1 MEVGLMLNASPDDG
15 EQPRPL
21 LTWEATIR
29 SRTPWDAGGYSLPVN
44 HDLDTAISKHIHSHD
59 SSLESSQTYPTK
71 HSLSDSRGSLSSLA
85 SASTSTHSRF
95 SSASTV
101 GGFQAFTNFTDNP
114 KLSDSSVDWTSILA
128 NSATL
133 SPASPATFS
142 FHHYPPS
149 PRAEP
154 IHVLAQI
161 AERRYMDTDSHL
173 EERYKDS
180 EMADV
185 DTRETSS
192 ASDKPALSRTA
203 SPTDALLIKRH
214 TPLTPQESEAAGS
227 VSAQPLHAGEENVAP
242 WKYQPRAQ
250 LERLNSFPT
259 SETRREFE
267 SHSGRFAIESRRHK
281 RAFSE
286 PQIQGQPGA
295 SFGQPTTDMLARYQ
309 RSEPTP
315 PSSQHPENESPQ
327 AETLDASMHLGP
339 QYTPPLQD
347 QHSTCMFKEGCDT
360 GSQPRKAV
368 SHIFGRNKMCTRLIP
383 EHVWVRYCRKHYQRS
398 RYREPKNWPRCQCDL
413 VQKQIQRLEEWS
425 AENER
430 RGEGGIVRSW
440 GLAVRKREQKRLD
453 DLALSKARGGRGNPY
468 GGYEDADPSAPATAV
483 PLWLRNLCGKTYS
496 TLDIRDIFNRVHQEL
511 LNSPSPVFPDIEILP
526 HITLDGDE
534 TESPMRY
541 GARKTPTRHQRSRSM
556 GGALP
561 PPLDSFPE
569 DLQFKSVS
577 RSRSNSNFEHLDSPL
592 QHKRKRRDYSPEDAD
607 AELTAQSQR
616 LRLNVST
623 GAYESHPAIL
633 SASSSTSDIFQSHG
647 PYRSPLPT
655 PPSSTPSMQSLSSIL
670 ASDGGGQ
677 ASTRYPLRSTAHLAP
692 DNGHRRSR
700 SDLNGFPFPE
710 QPPVSHMRSY
720 SGAGMYQF
728 PDTHGQ
734 SSQHHTSHGAQV
746 AQRYTAA
753 FPSRGGSGSGSGSR
767 VGGGGHSRHQ
777 STPVAP
783 RLSLTPPEGM
793 PPLPP
798 SSSSRAEERFG
809 GVLLPRVGV
818 REAGERG
825 EGEWEKR
832 G

>member
-44 HDLDTAISKHIHSHD
+44 HDLDTTISKHIHSHD

-185 DTRETSS
+185 DTRETSA
-192 ASDKPALSRTA
+192 ASDNPALSRTA

-250 LERLNSFPT
+250 LERLSSFPT

-347 QHSTCMFKEGCDT
+347 QHSTF
-360 GSQPRKAV
+360 
-368 SHIFGRNKMCTRLIP
+368 
-383 EHVWVRYCRKHYQRS
+383 
-398 RYREPKNWPRCQCDL
+398 
-413 VQKQIQRLEEWS
+413 QKQIQRLEEWS

-569 DLQFKSVS
+569 DLQFKSAS
-577 RSRSNSNFEHLDSPL
+577 RSRSNSNFEHIDSPL

-616 LRLNVST
+616 LRLNVTT
-623 GAYESHPAIL
+623 GAYESQPAIL
-633 SASSSTSDIFQSHG
+633 SA
-647 PYRSPLPT
+647 
-655 PPSSTPSMQSLSSIL
+655 
-670 ASDGGGQ
+670 
-677 ASTRYPLRSTAHLAP
+677 
-692 DNGHRRSR
+692 
-700 SDLNGFPFPE
+700 
-710 QPPVSHMRSY
+710 
-720 SGAGMYQF
+720 
-728 PDTHGQ
+728 
-734 SSQHHTSHGAQV
+734 
-746 AQRYTAA
+746 
-753 FPSRGGSGSGSGSR
+753 
-767 VGGGGHSRHQ
+767 
-777 STPVAP
+777 
-783 RLSLTPPEGM
+783 
-793 PPLPP
+793 
-798 SSSSRAEERFG
+798 
-809 GVLLPRVGV
+809 
-818 REAGERG
+818 
-825 EGEWEKR
+825 
-832 G
+832 

>member
-15 EQPRPL
+15 DQPRPL
-21 LTWEATIR
+21 LTGEAAIR

-44 HDLDTAISKHIHSHD
+44 HDLDTTISKHIHHHD

-85 SASTSTHSRF
+85 SASTSTHSRL

-101 GGFQAFTNFTDNP
+101 GGFQVFNNFTDSS
-114 KLSDSSVDWTSILA
+114 KLSDSTLDWTSILA

-149 PRAEP
+149 PRAEL

-161 AERRYMDTDSHL
+161 AEGRFMDADSTL
-173 EERYKDS
+173 EEHYRDS

-185 DTRETSS
+185 DARATSATS
-192 ASDKPALSRTA
+192 EQPALSRTA

-214 TPLTPQESEAAGS
+214 TPLTPQESETAGS
-227 VSAQPLHAGEENVAP
+227 VSAQPHPSGEENIAP
-242 WKYQPRAQ
+242 WKYQSRAQ
-250 LERLNSFPT
+250 LDRLNSFPP
-259 SETRREFE
+259 SESRREFE
-267 SHSGRFAIESRRHK
+267 SHSGRFAMESRRHK

-286 PQIQGQPGA
+286 PHIQGQSGA
-295 SFGQPTTDMLARYQ
+295 SFGQPTSDMLARYR

-327 AETLDASMHLGP
+327 AETLDDALHLGS

-347 QHSTCMFKEGCDT
+347 LHSTCMFKEGCDT

-430 RGEGGIVRSW
+430 REEGGVVRSW

-468 GGYEDADPSAPATAV
+468 VGNYEDVDPSAPATAV
-483 PLWLRNLCGKTYS
+483 PLWLRSLCGKTYS

-534 TESPMRY
+534 SESPMRY
-541 GARKTPTRHQRSRSM
+541 GGRRKTPTTSHQRSRSM

-569 DLQFKSVS
+569 DLQFNTAP
-577 RSRSNSNFEHLDSPL
+577 RSRSNSNFENQDGPL
-592 QHKRKRRDYSPEDAD
+592 HHKRKRRDCSPEDAD

-616 LRLNVST
+616 LRLNVTT
-623 GAYESHPAIL
+623 GAYEAHPSIL
-633 SASSSTSDIFQSHG
+633 SASSSASDVFQTHG
-647 PYRSPLPT
+647 PYRSPLRT
-655 PPSSTPSMQSLSSIL
+655 PPALTPSLQSLPSIL
-670 ASDGGGQ
+670 ASDGP
-677 ASTRYPLRSTAHLAP
+677 APTRYPLRSSSTMLLAAP

-700 SDLNGFPFPE
+700 SDVNGFPFPE
-710 QPPVSHMRSY
+710 QPVMVSHMRSY
-720 SGAGMYQF
+720 FGAGYQF
-728 PDTHGQ
+728 PENHGH
-734 SSQHHTSHGAQV
+734 SSHHNQPHHHNHSHQGMQEG
-746 AQRYTAA
+746 QRYPSANVA
-753 FPSRGGSGSGSGSR
+753 FPR
-767 VGGGGHSRHQ
+767 GGHSRHQ
-777 STPVAP
+777 STPVGP
-783 RLSLTPPEGM
+783 GLGLTQPGAM
-793 PPLPP
+793 PLPP
-798 SSSSRAEERFG
+798 PLVRGEEKFG
-809 GVLLPRVGV
+809 GVLVSRGV
-818 REAGERG
+818 REVENY
-825 EGEWEKR
+825 EKHAR
-832 G
+832 

>member
-1 MEVGLMLNASPDDG
+1 MLNASPDDG
-15 EQPRPL
+15 DQPKPL

-44 HDLDTAISKHIHSHD
+44 HDLDTTISKHNHHHD

-101 GGFQAFTNFTDNP
+101 GGFQAFTNFTDNS
-114 KLSDSSVDWTSILA
+114 KLSDSSVDWTSLLA

-149 PRAEP
+149 PRADP

-161 AERRYMDTDSHL
+161 AERRYMDADTAL
-173 EERYKDS
+173 EEHYKDS

-185 DTRETSS
+185 DTRETS
-192 ASDKPALSRTA
+192 ATSDQPALSRTA

-214 TPLTPQESEAAGS
+214 TPPTPQDSEATGS
-227 VSAQPLHAGEENVAP
+227 VSNQPLSAGEENIAP
-242 WKYQPRAQ
+242 WKYQPRTQ
-250 LERLNSFPT
+250 LDRLNSFPP
-259 SETRREFE
+259 SENRREFE
-267 SHSGRFAIESRRHK
+267 SHSGRFAMESRRHK

-286 PQIQGQPGA
+286 PHIQGQSG
-295 SFGQPTTDMLARYQ
+295 DMLSRYQ

-327 AETLDASMHLGP
+327 AETLDASLHLGP

-383 EHVWVRYCRKHYQRS
+383 EHIWVRYCRKHYQRS

-430 RGEGGIVRSW
+430 RGEGGVVRSW

-453 DLALSKARGGRGNPY
+453 DLALSKARGGRGNTY
-468 GGYEDADPSAPATAV
+468 GGNYEDADSSAPATAV

-534 TESPMRY
+534 SESPMRY
-541 GARKTPTRHQRSRSM
+541 GRRKTPTGHQRSRSM

-569 DLQFKSVS
+569 DLQFNSAS
-577 RSRSNSNFEHLDSPL
+577 RSRSNSNFDQESPL
-592 QHKRKRRDYSPEDAD
+592 QHKRKRRDCSPEDAD

-616 LRLNVST
+616 LRLNVTT

-633 SASSSTSDIFQSHG
+633 SASSSASDVFQSHGPAG

-655 PPSSTPSMQSLSSIL
+655 PPGQITSMQSLPSIL
-670 ASDGGGQ
+670 ASDGP
-677 ASTRYPLRSTAHLAP
+677 APTRYPLRSTMLLAP
-692 DNGHRRSR
+692 DPGHRRSR
-700 SDLNGFPFPE
+700 SDINDFPFPE
-710 QPPVSHMRSY
+710 QQPLVSHMRSY
-720 SGAGMYQF
+720 SGAYQF
-728 PDTHGQ
+728 PEN
-734 SSQHHTSHGAQV
+734 HHNPHNHHQNHHGAQA
-746 AQRYTAA
+746 AQRYPSA
-753 FPSRGGSGSGSGSR
+753 FPPRGGSGSLRAGA
-767 VGGGGHSRHQ
+767 GHSRHQ

-793 PPLPP
+793 PPLP
-798 SSSSRAEERFG
+798 SVRREERFG

-818 REAGERG
+818 REGE
-825 EGEWEKR
+825 EYEKR
-832 G
+832 

>member
-1 MEVGLMLNASPDDG
+1 MLNASPDDG
-15 EQPRPL
+15 DQPKPL

-44 HDLDTAISKHIHSHD
+44 HDLDATISKHNHHHD

-101 GGFQAFTNFTDNP
+101 GGFQAFTNFTDNSR
-114 KLSDSSVDWTSILA
+114 LSESSVDWTSLLA

-161 AERRYMDTDSHL
+161 AERRYMDADTLS
-173 EERYKDS
+173 EEHYKDS

-185 DTRETSS
+185 DTRETS
-192 ASDKPALSRTA
+192 ATSDQPALSRTA

-214 TPLTPQESEAAGS
+214 TPLTSQEPEATGS
-227 VSAQPLHAGEENVAP
+227 ASNQPLPAGEENIAP
-242 WKYQPRAQ
+242 WKYQPRTQ
-250 LERLNSFPT
+250 LDRLNSFPP
-259 SETRREFE
+259 SENRREFE
-267 SHSGRFAIESRRHK
+267 SHSGRFAMGSRRHK
-281 RAFSE
+281 RALSE
-286 PQIQGQPGA
+286 PHIQGQSG
-295 SFGQPTTDMLARYQ
+295 DMLSRYQ

-327 AETLDASMHLGP
+327 AETLDASLHLGP

-430 RGEGGIVRSW
+430 RGEGGVVRTW

-453 DLALSKARGGRGNPY
+453 DLALSKARGGRGNTY
-468 GGYEDADPSAPATAV
+468 GGNYEDADPSAPVTAV

-534 TESPMRY
+534 SESPMRY
-541 GARKTPTRHQRSRSM
+541 GRRKTPTGHQRSRSM

-569 DLQFKSVS
+569 DLQFNSAS
-577 RSRSNSNFEHLDSPL
+577 RSRSNSNFDQESPL
-592 QHKRKRRDYSPEDAD
+592 QHKRKRRDCSPEDAD

-616 LRLNVST
+616 LRLNVTT

-633 SASSSTSDIFQSHG
+633 SASSSASDAYQAHGPSG

-655 PPSSTPSMQSLSSIL
+655 PPGQNPSLQSLPSML
-670 ASDGGGQ
+670 ASEGP
-677 ASTRYPLRSTAHLAP
+677 APTRYPLRSNMLIAP
-692 DNGHRRSR
+692 DHRRSR
-700 SDLNGFPFPE
+700 SDINGFPFPE
-710 QPPVSHMRSY
+710 QQPVVSHMRSY
-720 SGAGMYQF
+720 SGAYQF
-728 PDTHGQ
+728 PENNHNNHHQ
-734 SSQHHTSHGAQV
+734 SHSHHGAQAA
-746 AQRYTAA
+746 AQRYPSA
-753 FPSRGGSGSGSGSR
+753 FPPADGRGIQQR
-767 VGGGGHSRHQ
+767 AGGHSRHQ

-798 SSSSRAEERFG
+798 VRAEERFG
-809 GVLLPRVGV
+809 GVLLPRVSV
-818 REAGERG
+818 REGE
-825 EGEWEKR
+825 EYEKR
-832 G
+832 

>member
-1 MEVGLMLNASPDDG
+1 MEVGLMLNASSDDG
-15 EQPRPL
+15 AKQRPL

-44 HDLDTAISKHIHSHD
+44 HDLDTTISKHIHHHD
-59 SSLESSQTYPTK
+59 SSLESSQAYPTK

-101 GGFQAFTNFTDNP
+101 GGFQAFTSFTENT
-114 KLSDSSVDWTSILA
+114 KLSDSTDWTSLLA

-142 FHHYPPS
+142 FHQYPPS

-161 AERRYMDTDSHL
+161 AERRYMDADTPS
-173 EERYKDS
+173 EEHYKDS
-180 EMADV
+180 EMADT
-185 DTRETSS
+185 DTRATS
-192 ASDKPALSRTA
+192 ATSDQPALSRTA
-203 SPTDALLIKRH
+203 SPTDALLIKRR
-214 TPLTPQESEAAGS
+214 TPLTPQESEAPTGS
-227 VSAQPLHAGEENVAP
+227 VSTQPLSGDEENAAS
-242 WKYQPRAQ
+242 WKYQPRTQ
-250 LERLNSFPT
+250 PDRLNSFPPL
-259 SETRREFE
+259 ENRREFE
-267 SHSGRFAIESRRHK
+267 SHSGRFALESRRHK

-286 PQIQGQPGA
+286 PQIQGQC
-295 SFGQPTTDMLARYQ
+295 SDMLSRYQ
-309 RSEPTP
+309 KAEPTP

-327 AETLDASMHLGP
+327 AETLDASPHLGP
-339 QYTPPLQD
+339 QYTPPLD

-430 RGEGGIVRSW
+430 RGEGGVVRSW

-453 DLALSKARGGRGNPY
+453 DLALSKARGGRGNVY
-468 GGYEDADPSAPATAV
+468 GGYDDADPSAPATAV

-534 TESPMRY
+534 SESPMMY
-541 GARKTPTRHQRSRSM
+541 GRRKTPTGHQRSRSM

-569 DLQFKSVS
+569 DLQFASAS
-577 RSRSNSNFEHLDSPL
+577 RSRSNSNFESVDSPL
-592 QHKRKRRDYSPEDAD
+592 QHKRKRRDFSPEDTD

-616 LRLNVST
+616 LRLNVT
-623 GAYESHPAIL
+623 PGKYESQPQIL
-633 SASSSTSDIFQSHG
+633 SASSAASDAFHPHG

-655 PPSSTPSMQSLSSIL
+655 PPSATSSMQSLSSIL
-670 ASDGGGQ
+670 AGDG
-677 ASTRYPLRSTAHLAP
+677 AATTRYPLRSNMLAP

-700 SDLNGFPFPE
+700 SDINGFPFPDSRRTATTTAIAAMART
-710 QPPVSHMRSY
+710 P
-720 SGAGMYQF
+720 
-728 PDTHGQ
+728 
-734 SSQHHTSHGAQV
+734 HTT
-746 AQRYTAA
+746 TATPMLCKRRRGTRH
-753 FPSRGGSGSGSGSR
+753 PSC
-767 VGGGGHSRHQ
+767 
-777 STPVAP
+777 
-783 RLSLTPPEGM
+783 
-793 PPLPP
+793 
-798 SSSSRAEERFG
+798 
-809 GVLLPRVGV
+809 
-818 REAGERG
+818 RG
-825 EGEWEKR
+825 EGTRDIKARLWR
-832 G
+832 HD

>member
-1 MEVGLMLNASPDDG
+1 MEVGLMLNASPDDV
-15 EQPRPL
+15 EQPKPL

-44 HDLDTAISKHIHSHD
+44 HDLDTTISKHIHHHD
-59 SSLESSQTYPTK
+59 SPIESSQTYLTK

-101 GGFQAFTNFTDNP
+101 SGFQAFTNFTDNV
-114 KLSDSSVDWTSILA
+114 KLSDSTVDWTSLLA

-161 AERRYMDTDSHL
+161 AERRYMDADSPT
-173 EERYKDS
+173 EEHYKDS

-185 DTRETSS
+185 DTRETSATS
-192 ASDKPALSRTA
+192 EQPALSRTA

-214 TPLTPQESEAAGS
+214 TPLTPQESEATRS
-227 VSAQPLHAGEENVAP
+227 VSLQPLPAGEENIAP
-242 WKYQPRAQ
+242 WKYQPRVK
-250 LERLNSFPT
+250 LDRINSFPP
-259 SETRREFE
+259 ENRREFD
-267 SHSGRFAIESRRHK
+267 SHSGRFAMESRSHK

-286 PQIQGQPGA
+286 PHIQGQSNT
-295 SFGQPTTDMLARYQ
+295 SFGQPTSDTLARYQ

-327 AETLDASMHLGP
+327 VETLDATMHLAP

-425 AENER
+425 ADNER
-430 RGEGGIVRSW
+430 RGEGGVVRSW

-468 GGYEDADPSAPATAV
+468 GGNFDDVDPSAPATAV

-526 HITLDGDE
+526 HITLDGE
-534 TESPMRY
+534 ESESPMRY
-541 GARKTPTRHQRSRSM
+541 GTRKTPTRHQRSRSM

-569 DLQFKSVS
+569 DLQFSSDS
-577 RSRSNSNFEHLDSPL
+577 RSRSNSNFEHQESPL
-592 QHKRKRRDYSPEDAD
+592 QHKRKRRDRSPEDAD
-607 AELTAQSQR
+607 ILLTAQNQR
-616 LRLNVST
+616 LRLNVTT
-623 GAYESHPAIL
+623 GAYESHSAIL
-633 SASSSTSDIFQSHG
+633 SGSSSASDVFQSHPAG

-655 PPSSTPSMQSLSSIL
+655 PPSSTQSLQSLSSIL
-670 ASDGGGQ
+670 ASNGQ
-677 ASTRYPLRSTAHLAP
+677 ATTRYPLRPAVPLEL

-700 SDLNGFPFPE
+700 SDINGFPFPE
-710 QPPVSHMRSY
+710 QLPVSHMRSY
-720 SGAGMYQF
+720 SGTPYQF
-728 PDTHGQ
+728 PENQ
-734 SSQHHTSHGAQV
+734 NPYNQPQHHGVQAM
-746 AQRYTAA
+746 QRYTSA
-753 FPSRGGSGSGSGSR
+753 FSPRDEQGSR
-767 VGGGGHSRHQ
+767 AGGGHSRHQ

-783 RLSLTPPEGM
+783 RMSLTPPEGM
-793 PPLPP
+793 LPLPP
-798 SSSSRAEERFG
+798 VRSTEQFG
-809 GVLLPRVGV
+809 GMLLPRVGV
-818 REAGERG
+818 REEEER
-825 EGEWEKR
+825 EYEKS
-832 G
+832 

>member
-1 MEVGLMLNASPDDG
+1 MQSSHGHYSPGKPLSEVGA
-15 EQPRPL
+15 
-21 LTWEATIR
+21 
-29 SRTPWDAGGYSLPVN
+29 PWDAGGYSLPVN
-44 HDLDTAISKHIHSHD
+44 HDLDTTISKHIHHHD

-101 GGFQAFTNFTDNP
+101 GGFQAFTNFTDSS
-114 KLSDSSVDWTSILA
+114 KLSDSTVDWTSILA

-154 IHVLAQI
+154 THVLAQI
-161 AERRYMDTDSHL
+161 AERRYMDADSAS
-173 EERYKDS
+173 EEHYKDS
-180 EMADV
+180 EMADA
-185 DTRETSS
+185 DTRATSTTS
-192 ASDKPALSRTA
+192 EQPALSRTA

-214 TPLTPQESEAAGS
+214 SPLTPQESETAGS
-227 VSAQPLHAGEENVAP
+227 VSTQPHPAGEENTAP

-250 LERLNSFPT
+250 LDRLNSFPP
-259 SETRREFE
+259 SENRREFE
-267 SHSGRFAIESRRHK
+267 SHSGRFAMESRRHK

-286 PQIQGQPGA
+286 PHIQGQSGA

-327 AETLDASMHLGP
+327 AETLDGTSHLGP

-425 AENER
+425 ADNER
-430 RGEGGIVRSW
+430 RGEGGVVRSW

-468 GGYEDADPSAPATAV
+468 GGNYDDVDPSAPATAV

-526 HITLDGDE
+526 HITLDGE
-534 TESPMRY
+534 ESESPMRD
-541 GARKTPTRHQRSRSM
+541 GERRETHEHR
-556 GGALP
+556 P
-561 PPLDSFPE
+561 PPAIPLHGRRPPTSSR
-569 DLQFKSVS
+569 QFS
-577 RSRSNSNFEHLDSPL
+577 RRLAVQRRDE
-592 QHKRKRRDYSPEDAD
+592 RKRRDCSPEDAD

-616 LRLNVST
+616 LRLNVTT
-623 GAYESHPAIL
+623 GAYEAHPSIL
-633 SASSSTSDIFQSHG
+633 SASSSASDVFQGHG

-655 PPSSTPSMQSLSSIL
+655 PPALTPSLQSLSSIL
-670 ASDGGGQ
+670 ANEGP
-677 ASTRYPLRSTAHLAP
+677 ATRYPLRSSSTMLLAAP

-700 SDLNGFPFPE
+700 SDVNGFPFPE
-710 QPPVSHMRSY
+710 Q
-720 SGAGMYQF
+720 AGML
-728 PDTHGQ
+728 
-734 SSQHHTSHGAQV
+734 SH
-746 AQRYTAA
+746 
-753 FPSRGGSGSGSGSR
+753 
-767 VGGGGHSRHQ
+767 
-777 STPVAP
+777 
-783 RLSLTPPEGM
+783 
-793 PPLPP
+793 
-798 SSSSRAEERFG
+798 
-809 GVLLPRVGV
+809 
-818 REAGERG
+818 
-825 EGEWEKR
+825 
-832 G
+832 

>member
-1 MEVGLMLNASPDDG
+1 MLNASPDDG
-15 EQPRPL
+15 DQPKPL

-44 HDLDTAISKHIHSHD
+44 HDLDTTISKHNHHHD

-101 GGFQAFTNFTDNP
+101 GGFQAFTNFTDNSR
-114 KLSDSSVDWTSILA
+114 LSESSVDWTSLLA

-161 AERRYMDTDSHL
+161 AERRYMDADTLS
-173 EERYKDS
+173 EEHYKDS

-185 DTRETSS
+185 DTRETS
-192 ASDKPALSRTA
+192 ATSDQPALSRTA

-214 TPLTPQESEAAGS
+214 TPITSQEPEATGS
-227 VSAQPLHAGEENVAP
+227 VSNQPLPAGEENIAP
-242 WKYQPRAQ
+242 WKYQPRTQ
-250 LERLNSFPT
+250 LDRLNSFPP
-259 SETRREFE
+259 SENRREFE
-267 SHSGRFAIESRRHK
+267 SHSGRFAMGSRRHK
-281 RAFSE
+281 RALSE
-286 PQIQGQPGA
+286 PHIQGQSG
-295 SFGQPTTDMLARYQ
+295 DMLSRYQ

-327 AETLDASMHLGP
+327 AETLDASLHLGP

-430 RGEGGIVRSW
+430 RGEGGVVRTW

-453 DLALSKARGGRGNPY
+453 DLALSKARGGRGNTY
-468 GGYEDADPSAPATAV
+468 GGNYEDADPSAPVTAV

-534 TESPMRY
+534 SESPMRY
-541 GARKTPTRHQRSRSM
+541 GRRKTPTGHQRSRSM

-569 DLQFKSVS
+569 DLQFNSAS
-577 RSRSNSNFEHLDSPL
+577 RSRSNSNFDQESPL
-592 QHKRKRRDYSPEDAD
+592 QHKRKRRDCSPEDAD

-616 LRLNVST
+616 LRLNVTT
-623 GAYESHPAIL
+623 GAYESHPAIP
-633 SASSSTSDIFQSHG
+633 SASSSASDAYQAHGPSG

-655 PPSSTPSMQSLSSIL
+655 PPGQNPSLQSLPSMI
-670 ASDGGGQ
+670 ASEGP
-677 ASTRYPLRSTAHLAP
+677 APTRYPLRSNMLIAP
-692 DNGHRRSR
+692 DHRRSR
-700 SDLNGFPFPE
+700 SDNGFPFPE
-710 QPPVSHMRSY
+710 QQPVVSHMRSY
-720 SGAGMYQF
+720 SGAYQF
-728 PDTHGQ
+728 PENNHNNHHQ
-734 SSQHHTSHGAQV
+734 SHSHHGAQAA
-746 AQRYTAA
+746 AQRYPSA
-753 FPSRGGSGSGSGSR
+753 FPPADGRGIQQR
-767 VGGGGHSRHQ
+767 AGGHSRHQ

-798 SSSSRAEERFG
+798 VRAEERFG
-809 GVLLPRVGV
+809 GVLLPRVSV
-818 REAGERG
+818 REGE
-825 EGEWEKR
+825 EYEKR
-832 G
+832 

>member
-15 EQPRPL
+15 EQPRAL
-21 LTWEATIR
+21 LTWEAPIR

-44 HDLDTAISKHIHSHD
+44 HDPDTTISKHNHHHD

-101 GGFQAFTNFTDNP
+101 GGFQAFTNFTDNS
-114 KLSDSSVDWTSILA
+114 KLSDSTVDWTSLLA

-154 IHVLAQI
+154 MHVLAQI
-161 AERRYMDTDSHL
+161 AERRYMDADTPP
-173 EERYKDS
+173 EEHYKDS

-185 DTRETSS
+185 DTRETS
-192 ASDKPALSRTA
+192 ATDRPALSRTA

-214 TPLTPQESEAAGS
+214 APLTPQESETTGS
-227 VSAQPLHAGEENVAP
+227 VSTQPHPAGEENIAP

-250 LERLNSFPT
+250 LDRLNSFPP
-259 SETRREFE
+259 SENRREFD
-267 SHSGRFAIESRRHK
+267 SHSGRFAMESRRHK

-286 PQIQGQPGA
+286 PHIQGQSGA
-295 SFGQPTTDMLARYQ
+295 SFGQPTSDMLSRYQ

-327 AETLDASMHLGP
+327 AEALDGVLHLGS

-430 RGEGGIVRSW
+430 RGEGGVVRSW

-453 DLALSKARGGRGNPY
+453 DLALSKARGGRGNIY
-468 GGYEDADPSAPATAV
+468 GGNYDEADPSAPATAV

-496 TLDIRDIFNRVHQEL
+496 TPDIRDIFNRVHQEL

-526 HITLDGDE
+526 HITLDGE
-534 TESPMRY
+534 ESESPMRY
-541 GARKTPTRHQRSRSM
+541 GRRKTPTGHQRSRSM

-561 PPLDSFPE
+561 HPLDSFPE
-569 DLQFKSVS
+569 DLQFASAS
-577 RSRSNSNFEHLDSPL
+577 RSRSNSNFEHPESPL
-592 QHKRKRRDYSPEDAD
+592 HHKRKRRDYSPEDAE

-616 LRLNVST
+616 LRLNVTT
-623 GAYESHPAIL
+623 GTYESHPSIL
-633 SASSSTSDIFQSHG
+633 SASSSASDAYQSYGPGG

-655 PPSSTPSMQSLSSIL
+655 PPGATPALQSLSSIL
-670 ASDGGGQ
+670 ASDG
-677 ASTRYPLRSTAHLAP
+677 AAPTRYPLRSAILLAP

-700 SDLNGFPFPE
+700 SDINCFPFPE
-710 QPPVSHMRSY
+710 QPQQVSHMRSY
-720 SGAGMYQF
+720 SGAPYQF
-728 PDTHGQ
+728 PENHHG
-734 SSQHHTSHGAQV
+734 SHHSHHTSAGP
-746 AQRYTAA
+746 AQRYTSAAAVA
-753 FPSRGGSGSGSGSR
+753 FPQGAGSGHRQG
-767 VGGGGHSRHQ
+767 VGHSRHQ
-777 STPVAP
+777 STPIGP

-798 SSSSRAEERFG
+798 SSRVEERFG
-809 GVLLPRVGV
+809 GVLVPRAGV
-818 REAGERG
+818 REGGE
-825 EGEWEKR
+825 EYEKR
-832 G
+832 

>member
-15 EQPRPL
+15 DQPRPL
-21 LTWEATIR
+21 HTWEATIR

-44 HDLDTAISKHIHSHD
+44 HDLDTTISKHIHSHD
-59 SSLESSQTYPTK
+59 SSLESSQTYSTK

-101 GGFQAFTNFTDNP
+101 GGFQAFTNYTDST
-114 KLSDSSVDWTSILA
+114 KLLDSTVDWTSILA
-128 NSATL
+128 NSSTL

-161 AERRYMDTDSHL
+161 AERRYKDADILS
-173 EERYKDS
+173 EEHYRDS

-185 DTRETSS
+185 DNTESS
-192 ASDKPALSRTA
+192 ATSDQQPALSRTA

-214 TPLTPQESEAAGS
+214 APLTPQESEATGS
-227 VSAQPLHAGEENVAP
+227 VSTQPPHAGEENIAP

-250 LERLNSFPT
+250 LDRLDSYPP
-259 SETRREFE
+259 SENRPQFE
-267 SHSGRFAIESRRHK
+267 SHSGRFAMESRRHK

-286 PQIQGQPGA
+286 PQIQGQSNA
-295 SFGQPTTDMLARYQ
+295 SFGQPTSDMLVRYQ

-327 AETLDASMHLGP
+327 ADTLDAALHLGS

-430 RGEGGIVRSW
+430 RGEGGVVRSW

-453 DLALSKARGGRGNPY
+453 DLALSNARGGRGNIY
-468 GGYEDADPSAPATAV
+468 GGHYNGVDPSAPATAV

-511 LNSPSPVFPDIEILP
+511 LSSPSPVFPDIEILP

-534 TESPMRY
+534 SESPMRY
-541 GARKTPTRHQRSRSM
+541 GTRKTPTRHQRSRSM

-561 PPLDSFPE
+561 SPLDSFPE
-569 DLQFKSVS
+569 DLQSNSAS
-577 RSRSNSNFEHLDSPL
+577 RSRSNSNFEQQESPL
-592 QHKRKRRDYSPEDAD
+592 QHKRKRRDYSPENAD

-616 LRLNVST
+616 LRLNVTT
-623 GAYESHPAIL
+623 GTYESHPSIL
-633 SASSSTSDIFQSHG
+633 SASSSASDAFQSHGPGG

-655 PPSSTPSMQSLSSIL
+655 PPGQTTSLQPLSSIL
-670 ASDGGGQ
+670 ASEGP
-677 ASTRYPLRSTAHLAP
+677 APTRYPLRSNMHLAP
-692 DNGHRRSR
+692 DPSHRRSR

-710 QPPVSHMRSY
+710 QPPMSYMRSY
-720 SGAGMYQF
+720 SGASYQF
-728 PDTHGQ
+728 PENHGH
-734 SSQHHTSHGAQV
+734 SPQHNHGAP
-746 AQRYTAA
+746 AMQRYPSAA
-753 FPSRGGSGSGSGSR
+753 FPSRGNSGSR
-767 VGGGGHSRHQ
+767 IGQGHSRHQ
-777 STPVAP
+777 STPIAP
-783 RLSLTPPEGM
+783 RLGLTPPEGVLS
-793 PPLPP
+793 LPP
-798 SSSSRAEERFG
+798 PPRAEERFG
-809 GVLLPRVGV
+809 GVLLPRVGA
-818 REAGERG
+818 REGEERG
-825 EGEWEKR
+825 E
-832 G
+832 

>member
-1 MEVGLMLNASPDDG
+1 MLNASPDDA
-15 EQPRPL
+15 EQPRAL
-21 LTWEATIR
+21 HTWEATIR

-44 HDLDTAISKHIHSHD
+44 HDLDTTISKHNHHHD
-59 SSLESSQTYPTK
+59 SSLESSQTFPTK

-101 GGFQAFTNFTDNP
+101 GGFQAFTNFTDST
-114 KLSDSSVDWTSILA
+114 KLSDSSVDWTSLLA

-161 AERRYMDTDSHL
+161 AERRYMDADTPL
-173 EERYKDS
+173 EEHYKDS

-185 DTRETSS
+185 DTRATS
-192 ASDKPALSRTA
+192 ATSDQPALSRTA
-203 SPTDALLIKRH
+203 SPTDALLIKRR
-214 TPLTPQESEAAGS
+214 TPPTPQESEATGS
-227 VSAQPLHAGEENVAP
+227 VSTQPISASEENTAP

-250 LERLNSFPT
+250 LDRLNSFPP
-259 SETRREFE
+259 SENRREFE
-267 SHSGRFAIESRRHK
+267 SHSGRFAMESRRHK

-286 PQIQGQPGA
+286 PHIQGQSG
-295 SFGQPTTDMLARYQ
+295 DMLSRYQ

-327 AETLDASMHLGP
+327 AETLDATLHLGP

-430 RGEGGIVRSW
+430 RGEGGVVRSW

-453 DLALSKARGGRGNPY
+453 DLALSKARGGRGNAY
-468 GGYEDADPSAPATAV
+468 GGHFEDADPSAPATAV

-534 TESPMRY
+534 SESPMRY
-541 GARKTPTRHQRSRSM
+541 GRRKTPTGHQRSRSM

-569 DLQFKSVS
+569 DLQFKSAS
-577 RSRSNSNFEHLDSPL
+577 RSRSNSNFDNLESPL
-592 QHKRKRRDYSPEDAD
+592 QHKRKRRDYSPEDVD

-616 LRLNVST
+616 LRLNVTT
-623 GAYESHPAIL
+623 GAYEAHPSIL
-633 SASSSTSDIFQSHG
+633 SASSSASDVFQAHGPAG

-655 PPSSTPSMQSLSSIL
+655 PPGPTPSMQSLTSIL
-670 ASDGGGQ
+670 AGEGP
-677 ASTRYPLRSTAHLAP
+677 ATRYRLRSDMLLAP

-700 SDLNGFPFPE
+700 SDINGFPFPE
-710 QPPVSHMRSY
+710 QPPIPVSHMRSY
-720 SGAGMYQF
+720 SGASYQF
-728 PDTHGQ
+728 PENPHRSHHNHNPPHHHGV
-734 SSQHHTSHGAQV
+734 AQAV
-746 AQRYTAA
+746 AQRYPSA
-753 FPSRGGSGSGSGSR
+753 FPQGDGRGQGDVRGSYR
-767 VGGGGHSRHQ
+767 GGGGHSRHQ
-777 STPVAP
+777 STPVVP
-783 RLSLTPPEGM
+783 RLGRTPPEGM
-793 PPLPP
+793 PLLPPP
-798 SSSSRAEERFG
+798 SSSSSLARAEERFG
-809 GVLLPRVGV
+809 GVLAVRGAV
-818 REAGERG
+818 REGE
-825 EGEWEKR
+825 EGYEKR
-832 G
+832 

>member
-15 EQPRPL
+15 EPRPL

-44 HDLDTAISKHIHSHD
+44 HDLDTTISKHIHHHD

-85 SASTSTHSRF
+85 SVSTSTHSRF

-101 GGFQAFTNFTDNP
+101 GGFQAFTNFTDSS
-114 KLSDSSVDWTSILA
+114 KLSDSTVDWTSILA

-161 AERRYMDTDSHL
+161 AERRYMDADSTS
-173 EERYKDS
+173 EEHYKDS
-180 EMADV
+180 EMADA
-185 DTRETSS
+185 DTRATSATS
-192 ASDKPALSRTA
+192 EQPALSRTA

-214 TPLTPQESEAAGS
+214 TPLTPQESETAGS
-227 VSAQPLHAGEENVAP
+227 VSAQPHPAGEENIAP
-242 WKYQPRAQ
+242 WKYQQRTQ
-250 LERLNSFPT
+250 LDRLNSFPP
-259 SETRREFE
+259 SENRREFE
-267 SHSGRFAIESRRHK
+267 SHSGRFAMESRRHK

-286 PQIQGQPGA
+286 PHIQGQSGA

-327 AETLDASMHLGP
+327 AETLDGTSRLGS
-339 QYTPPLQD
+339 QYTPPVQD
-347 QHSTCMFKEGCDT
+347 QHSTCMFKKGCDT

-430 RGEGGIVRSW
+430 CGEGGVVRSW

-468 GGYEDADPSAPATAV
+468 SGNYDDVDPSAPATAV

-526 HITLDGDE
+526 HITLDGE
-534 TESPMRY
+534 ESESPMRY
-541 GARKTPTRHQRSRSM
+541 GGRRKTPTTGGHQRSRSM

-569 DLQFKSVS
+569 DLQFNNAS
-577 RSRSNSNFEHLDSPL
+577 RSRSNSNFENQDSPL
-592 QHKRKRRDYSPEDAD
+592 HHKRKRRDCSPKDAD
-607 AELTAQSQR
+607 KELTAQSQR
-616 LRLNVST
+616 LRLNVTT
-623 GAYESHPAIL
+623 GVYEAHPSIL
-633 SASSSTSDIFQSHG
+633 SASSSASDVFQGHG

-655 PPSSTPSMQSLSSIL
+655 PPGLTPSLQSLSGIL
-670 ASDGGGQ
+670 ANEGP
-677 ASTRYPLRSTAHLAP
+677 ATRYPLRSSSTMLLAAP

-700 SDLNGFPFPE
+700 SDVNEFPFPE
-710 QPPVSHMRSY
+710 QPPVMMSHMTSY
-720 SGAGMYQF
+720 SGAGYQF
-728 PDTHGQ
+728 PEDHHNPHTYPNPHQ
-734 SSQHHTSHGAQV
+734 QHQGVQGG
-746 AQRYTAA
+746 QRYPSAAA
-753 FPSRGGSGSGSGSR
+753 FSRGDGR
-767 VGGGGHSRHQ
+767 VGGGHSRHQ
-777 STPVAP
+777 STPVGP
-783 RLSLTPPEGM
+783 RLSLTPPGGVPSLPP
-793 PPLPP
+793 PPL
-798 SSSSRAEERFG
+798 
-809 GVLLPRVGV
+809 VG
-818 REAGERG
+818 RG
-825 EGEWEKR
+825 EEYEKR
-832 G
+832 

>member
-44 HDLDTAISKHIHSHD
+44 HDLDTTISKHIHHHD

-101 GGFQAFTNFTDNP
+101 GGFQAFTNFTDSS
-114 KLSDSSVDWTSILA
+114 KLSDSTVDWTSILA

-154 IHVLAQI
+154 MHVLAQI
-161 AERRYMDTDSHL
+161 AERRYMDADSAS
-173 EERYKDS
+173 EEHYKDS
-180 EMADV
+180 EMADA
-185 DTRETSS
+185 DTRATSATS
-192 ASDKPALSRTA
+192 EQPALSRTA

-214 TPLTPQESEAAGS
+214 TPLTPQESETAGS
-227 VSAQPLHAGEENVAP
+227 VSTQPHPAGEENIAP
-242 WKYQPRAQ
+242 WKYQPRTQ
-250 LERLNSFPT
+250 LDRLNSFPP
-259 SETRREFE
+259 SENRREFE
-267 SHSGRFAIESRRHK
+267 SHSGRFAMESRRHK

-286 PQIQGQPGA
+286 PHIQGQSGA

-327 AETLDASMHLGP
+327 AETLDGALHLGS
-339 QYTPPLQD
+339 QYTPPLLD

-430 RGEGGIVRSW
+430 RGEGGVVRSW

-453 DLALSKARGGRGNPY
+453 DLALSKARGGGRGNPY
-468 GGYEDADPSAPATAV
+468 SGNYDDIDPSAPATAV

-526 HITLDGDE
+526 HITLDGE
-534 TESPMRY
+534 ESESPMRY
-541 GARKTPTRHQRSRSM
+541 GGRRKIPTTTTTTTAGHHQRSRSM

-569 DLQFKSVS
+569 DLQFDSAS
-577 RSRSNSNFEHLDSPL
+577 RSRSNSNFENLDSPL
-592 QHKRKRRDYSPEDAD
+592 HHKRKRRDCSPEDVEV
-607 AELTAQSQR
+607 ELAAQSQR
-616 LRLNVST
+616 LRLNVTT
-623 GAYESHPAIL
+623 GAYEAHPSIL
-633 SASSSTSDIFQSHG
+633 SASSSASDVFQGHG

-655 PPSSTPSMQSLSSIL
+655 PPALTPSLQSLSSIL
-670 ASDGGGQ
+670 ANEGP
-677 ASTRYPLRSTAHLAP
+677 APTRYPLRSSSTMLLAAP

-700 SDLNGFPFPE
+700 SDINGFPFPE
-710 QPPVSHMRSY
+710 QQPVMLSHVRSY
-720 SGAGMYQF
+720 SGAGYQV
-728 PDTHGQ
+728 PENQDGAHAHHQQHNHSHNQQGMQAGQ
-734 SSQHHTSHGAQV
+734 AG
-746 AQRYTAA
+746 QRYPSAA
-753 FPSRGGSGSGSGSR
+753 NTFPR
-767 VGGGGHSRHQ
+767 GGHSRHQ
-777 STPVAP
+777 STPVGP
-783 RLSLTPPEGM
+783 GLSLTPPGGVPSLP
-793 PPLPP
+793 PPL
-798 SSSSRAEERFG
+798 SGREERFG
-809 GVLLPRVGV
+809 GVL
-818 REAGERG
+818 AGRG
-825 EGEWEKR
+825 EEYEKR
-832 G
+832 

>member
-15 EQPRPL
+15 DQPKPL

-44 HDLDTAISKHIHSHD
+44 HDLDTTISKHNHHHD

-101 GGFQAFTNFTDNP
+101 GGYQAFTNFTDNS
-114 KLSDSSVDWTSILA
+114 KLSESSVDWTSLLA

-161 AERRYMDTDSHL
+161 AERRYMDADTLS
-173 EERYKDS
+173 EEHYKDS
-180 EMADV
+180 EMTDA
-185 DTRETSS
+185 DTRETS
-192 ASDKPALSRTA
+192 ATSDQPALSRTA

-214 TPLTPQESEAAGS
+214 TPLTPQDSEATGS
-227 VSAQPLHAGEENVAP
+227 VSNQALPAGEENIAP
-242 WKYQPRAQ
+242 WKYQPRTQ
-250 LERLNSFPT
+250 LDRLNSFPP
-259 SETRREFE
+259 SENRREFE
-267 SHSGRFAIESRRHK
+267 SHSGRFAMESRRHK

-286 PQIQGQPGA
+286 PHIQGQSG
-295 SFGQPTTDMLARYQ
+295 DMLSRYQ

-327 AETLDASMHLGP
+327 AETLDASLHLGP

-430 RGEGGIVRSW
+430 RGEGGVVRSW

-453 DLALSKARGGRGNPY
+453 DLALSKARGGRGNAY
-468 GGYEDADPSAPATAV
+468 GGNYEDADPSAPATAV

-534 TESPMRY
+534 SESPMRY
-541 GARKTPTRHQRSRSM
+541 GRRKTPTGHQRSRSM

-569 DLQFKSVS
+569 DLQFNSAS
-577 RSRSNSNFEHLDSPL
+577 RSRSNSNFDQESPL
-592 QHKRKRRDYSPEDAD
+592 QHKRKRRDCSPEDTD

-616 LRLNVST
+616 LRLNVTT

-633 SASSSTSDIFQSHG
+633 SASSSASDAYQSHG
-647 PYRSPLPT
+647 PSGTYRSPLPT
-655 PPSSTPSMQSLSSIL
+655 PPGQIQSLQSLSSIL
-670 ASDGGGQ
+670 ASEGP
-677 ASTRYPLRSTAHLAP
+677 APTRYPLRSTMLIAP
-692 DNGHRRSR
+692 DPGHRRSR
-700 SDLNGFPFPE
+700 SDINGFPFPE
-710 QPPVSHMRSY
+710 QQPLVSHMRSY
-720 SGAGMYQF
+720 SGAYPF
-728 PDTHGQ
+728 PENNHNN
-734 SSQHHTSHGAQV
+734 HHQIHNHHGAQA
-746 AQRYTAA
+746 AQRYPSA
-753 FPSRGGSGSGSGSR
+753 FPARGESESLRAGQ
-767 VGGGGHSRHQ
+767 GHSRHQ
-777 STPVAP
+777 STPLAP

-798 SSSSRAEERFG
+798 VRVEERFG

-818 REAGERG
+818 REGE
-825 EGEWEKR
+825 EYEKR
-832 G
+832 